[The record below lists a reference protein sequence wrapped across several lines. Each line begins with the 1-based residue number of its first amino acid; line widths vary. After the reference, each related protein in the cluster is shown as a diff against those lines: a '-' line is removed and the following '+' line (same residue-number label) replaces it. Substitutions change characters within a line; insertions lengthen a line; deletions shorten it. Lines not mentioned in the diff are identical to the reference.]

1 MKKQSNTIPLI
12 LLVAIF
18 ILIAIISE
26 QWFFR
31 IDITKDGQYSLSKTT
46 KNILKQQ
53 DQPITITAYFTKD
66 LAPDLQNIKND
77 FKDMLIEYNRLSRGK
92 VVYKFVNPNKDKQ
105 SEQEAL
111 KAGIQPF
118 LFNAREKDQVKQ
130 QRVFMGAKIQKGTAS
145 EVIPFVNPK
154 SSIEYALSTAIKK
167 LSIKNKPLIGFVQGQ
182 GEPGLNAFPSVLKEL
197 DVLYRVKPVKLT
209 DSLKNIYDYKT
220 LVIDAAKD
228 SFNLKQLG
236 MLDDYLKHGGNLFIA
251 MNRVEGNFKTA
262 MGSAINTGLEKWLSK
277 KGLHVSPEFVVDA
290 RCNTVGLTQQNGGF
304 TMTTQI
310 RFPYLP
316 IITHFAEHP
325 ITKGLEEV
333 AMQFASPI
341 TYSGDS
347 SRHFIPLA
355 FSSKLSGKLKAPL
368 FFNVNKRWT
377 KNDFPDHALVVAG
390 VLENNQK
397 THTGKIVMISDGDFA
412 QNAGPNGQQ
421 RAITPDNVNFM
432 VNAVDWLSD
441 DTGLIEL
448 RTKTITARPL
458 KQVSEN
464 TKLFLKWLN
473 FLLPVLLVIIYGLF
487 RAQHNR
493 NQRLKRMEEDY
504 VK

>member
-1 MKKQSNTIPLI
+1 MKKQTNTIPLI

-18 ILIAIISE
+18 ILIAVISD

-31 IDITKDGQYSLSKTT
+31 IDVTKNGQYSLSQTT
-46 KNILKQQ
+46 KNILKQL
-53 DQPITITAYFTKD
+53 DQPVTITAYFTKD
-66 LAPDLQNIKND
+66 LAPDLEKIKND
-77 FKDMLIEYNRLSRGK
+77 FKDMLIEYNRLSHGK
-92 VVYKFVNPNKDKQ
+92 VVYKFVNPNENKKI
-105 SEQEAL
+105 EQEAL
-111 KAGIQPF
+111 KAGIQPV

-167 LSIKNKPLIGFVQGQ
+167 LSVKNKALIGFVQGQ
-182 GEPGLNAFPSVLKEL
+182 GEPKLNAFPSVLKEL
-197 DVLYRVKPVKLT
+197 QVLYRVNPVELT
-209 DSLKNIYDYKT
+209 DSLKNLYDYKA
-220 LVIDAAKD
+220 LVINAPKD
-228 SFNLKQLG
+228 TFGKQPLN
-236 MLDDYLKHGGNLFIA
+236 MLDDYLHHGGNLFIA
-251 MNRVEGNFKTA
+251 INRVEGDFKTA
-262 MGSAINTGLEKWLSK
+262 MGSAVNTNLEKWLSK
-277 KGLHVSPEFVVDA
+277 KGVEVSPAFVVDA
-290 RCNTVGLTQQNGGF
+290 QCNSVGLTQQNGGF

-316 IITHFAEHP
+316 VITHFASHP
-325 ITKGLEEV
+325 ITKGLEEL
-333 AMQFASPI
+333 ALQFASPI
-341 TYSGDS
+341 RYTGDS
-347 SRHFIPLA
+347 SRQFIPLA
-355 FSSKLSGKLKAPL
+355 FSSKLSAKMNAPL
-368 FFNVNKRWT
+368 FFNVNKRWLKT
-377 KNDFPDHALVVAG
+377 DFPDHDLVVAG
-390 VLENNQK
+390 ILESPK
-397 THTGKIVMISDGDFA
+397 KAKTGKIVLISDGDFA

-441 DTGLIEL
+441 DTGLINL
-448 RTKTITARPL
+448 RTKIITARPL
-458 KQVSEN
+458 KQISES

-473 FLLPVLLVIIYGLF
+473 FLLPVLLVILYGIF